1 MKDNGKVQGSQE
13 SVQNVEILG
22 TRVLVRSNI
31 VAVNTETFKGW
42 EYNEVEYTKDEYISY
57 MGEEKQALSNDL
69 QKAQENILSISDNLS
84 QFMDYTLA
92 NMPTL

>member
-22 TRVLVRSNI
+22 DRVLVRSNI
-31 VAVNTETFKGW
+31 VAVDTETFKGW
-42 EYNEVEYTKDEYISY
+42 TYDEVEYTKDEYISY
-57 MGEEKQALSNDL
+57 MGEDKQALSNDL

>member
-1 MKDNGKVQGSQE
+1 MKEIKNVKGSQE

-22 TRVLVRSNI
+22 DRVLVRSNI
-31 VAVNTETFKGW
+31 IAVNTGNFKGW
-42 EYNEVEYTKDEYISY
+42 TYDEVEYTKDEYISY

-92 NMPTL
+92 NKPTL